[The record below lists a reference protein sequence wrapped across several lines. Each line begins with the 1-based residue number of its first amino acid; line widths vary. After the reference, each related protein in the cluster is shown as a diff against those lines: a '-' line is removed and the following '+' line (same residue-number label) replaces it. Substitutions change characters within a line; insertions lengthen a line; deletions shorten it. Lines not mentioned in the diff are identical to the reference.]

1 MNGKRRGFTLIEMV
15 MVAVLSAF
23 VLGTAIAATAM
34 VTGLSTITSREVD
47 FYRELGRLANAFRD
61 DVHRAKDVRVTNGD
75 TLVGAKPDGAVI
87 CEMELMDGQV
97 ARYLTQHGL
106 LREVRQDNKLVAH
119 EGFELDRGQR
129 VRVERREKDSHVFIH
144 LFVYG
149 SPLFEKGD
157 RAAAKDRVWEIQA
170 AVGRDRL

>member
-1 MNGKRRGFTLIEMV
+1 MNRKRRGYTLIEMV
-15 MVAVLSAF
+15 MIAVLSAF

-34 VTGLSTITSREVD
+34 VTGLSTITGREVD

-61 DVHRAKDVRVTNGD
+61 DVHRATEVTVKSAE
-75 TLVGAKPDGAVI
+75 TLVGSNPGGTVI
-87 CEMELMDGQV
+87 CEMKLGDGRV
-97 ARYLTQHGL
+97 ARYLTQNGL
-106 LREVRQDNKLVAH
+106 VREVRQDNKLMAR

-129 VRVERREKDSHVFIH
+129 VRVERREKDSHVFAH

-157 RAAAKDRVWEIQA
+157 RNSARDRVWEIRA
-170 AVGRDRL
+170 AVGRDQL